1 MKKARMGIH
10 QRVQKGFTL
19 IELMIVVAIIGIL
32 AAIAIPQYQAYV
44 AKSQVSRLVGEVS
57 ALRTAAE
64 TCINEGRLTVIDDK
78 AGAAAGATECLLG
91 RTVSSLIDTATNKNG
106 YADADFSKTA
116 GTLTATMGGSA
127 AKSVAGAVIN
137 WNRDAAG
144 SWTCAIKKSSDGG
157 WQASF
162 APAGCTV
169 S

>member
-44 AKSQVSRLVGEVS
+44 AKSQVSRIVGEMS

-64 TCINEGRLTVIDDK
+64 ACFNEGRTTLAKDE
-78 AGAAAGATECLLG
+78 AAPAAGECAMG
-91 RTVSSLIDTATNKNG
+91 RTVSSLVDVAVNKGGFADVNFAAVNG
-106 YADADFSKTA
+106 TI
-116 GTLTATMGGSA
+116 TATMGNTASKA
-127 AKSVAGAVIN
+127 VAGAVIN
-137 WNRDAAG
+137 WNRDASG
-144 SWTCAIKKSSDGG
+144 SWTCTITKSKDGG
-157 WQASF
+157 WKDTF
-162 APAGCTV
+162 APGGCAV